1 MKYTFGSLMK
11 TEGNRSYIE
20 IPFNVWEEYGLK
32 GNIPAKIAVNGI
44 EFECKLLPKGSGKY
58 WIPVKKVIAEKIV
71 GELDVSFE
79 LVAALSRINHDSPYS
94 KENPIRNI
102 DSIEEIAIKH
112 GYCGHCCV
120 AMLAGVSL
128 SEIQSV
134 MGKAAVSWSKI
145 QETLDYYG
153 ITYSEKMVYPKGKT
167 NDLPKCCVVYADGE
181 FKLWYDGKYYGSAVA
196 ENMRII
202 SYLEIM
208 VQ

>member
-20 IPFNVWEEYGLK
+20 IPFNIWEECGLK

-79 LVAALSRINHDSPYS
+79 PVAALSRINHDSPYS

-102 DSIEEIAIKH
+102 DSVEEISIKP

-128 SEIQSV
+128 FEIQSV